1 MKDFQAKRILLA
13 CGLAAGILFLA
24 LLCFYHLDY
33 GELMDWDEARHGVS
47 AYEMLQTGEPIV
59 TTYAYSP
66 DYWNLKP
73 PLSEW
78 LIALGYKLFG
88 YNAYGLRFFSGV
100 SMFLSAL
107 LCAAFLWKRYGKT
120 EAVFSLFAFASCGKL
135 FYYHAARNGDA
146 DALFIFCYT
155 IAVLSLCE
163 SHRKF
168 SWTYGA
174 CLAFSFAFLAKGWHA
189 GTIALLV
196 LLTLLFT
203 GRFSQMRLKRY
214 ALCALSSLGPA
225 GLWALARWR
234 KDGLSFLISMFTYDV
249 VNRATGSLENHAA
262 PVYFYLGVLGRSV
275 SSIFLILLS
284 LFGLV
289 LLLRSNAFRQRS
301 APFYDAL
308 VCVLAVLVPFVLF
321 SAASSKLFWY
331 ILCVYPAIV
340 LLSALAVHQ
349 AKHRLPSAAWPKLLL
364 PLSLGLV
371 VCFSAHNV
379 WRYAVEPSR
388 SVTGLSLLLADCST
402 PAKAHYYI
410 DAGKWQQIKLMET
423 EWLTD
428 ATPCDGGA
436 EAFAADSGSYLITS
450 AAALDAYPQYE
461 VIRQTEE
468 FALLYNP

>member
-1 MKDFQAKRILLA
+1 
-13 CGLAAGILFLA
+13 
-24 LLCFYHLDY
+24 
-33 GELMDWDEARHGVS
+33 
-47 AYEMLQTGEPIV
+47 MLQTGEPIV

-155 IAVLSLCE
+155 IAVLCLCE

-203 GRFSQMRLKRY
+203 GRFSQMRLKHY
-214 ALCALSSLGPA
+214 ALCVLSSLGPA

-249 VNRATGSLENHAA
+249 VNRATGSLEEHAA
-262 PVYFYLGVLGRSV
+262 PVYFYLGVSGPQCQ
-275 SSIFLILLS
+275 FD
-284 LFGLV
+284 FPDP
-289 LLLRSNAFRQRS
+289 AFAVRACFAASQQ
-301 APFYDAL
+301 
-308 VCVLAVLVPFVLF
+308 CVLAAQRPFLRCTGLCAGGSGAFCSFFGGLFQAVLVYPLCL
-321 SAASSKLFWY
+321 SGHRPSERSCRSS
-331 ILCVYPAIV
+331 
-340 LLSALAVHQ
+340 
-349 AKHRLPSAAWPKLLL
+349 
-364 PLSLGLV
+364 G
-371 VCFSAHNV
+371 
-379 WRYAVEPSR
+379 
-388 SVTGLSLLLADCST
+388 
-402 PAKAHYYI
+402 KAPVSFRRM
-410 DAGKWQQIKLMET
+410 A
-423 EWLTD
+423 
-428 ATPCDGGA
+428 
-436 EAFAADSGSYLITS
+436 
-450 AAALDAYPQYE
+450 
-461 VIRQTEE
+461 
-468 FALLYNP
+468 

>member
-1 MKDFQAKRILLA
+1 MKNPRTKRILLA

-59 TTYAYSP
+59 TTYAYTP

-107 LCAAFLWKRYGKT
+107 LCAAFLWNRYGKT

-155 IAVLSLCE
+155 IAVLCLCE

-196 LLTLLFT
+196 LPTLLFT
-203 GRFSQMRLKRY
+203 GRFSQMRLKHY
-214 ALCALSSLGPA
+214 ALCALSSLGPV

-249 VNRATGSLENHAA
+249 VNRATGSLEEHAE
-262 PVYFYLGVLGRSV
+262 PITFYFDFISHSS

-284 LFGLV
+284 LFGLFCCCAAM
-289 LLLRSNAFRQRS
+289 RSG
-301 APFYDAL
+301 
-308 VCVLAVLVPFVLF
+308 
-321 SAASSKLFWY
+321 SAAPLFTMHWSV
-331 ILCVYPAIV
+331 CWRFWC
-340 LLSALAVHQ
+340 LLFFF
-349 AKHRLPSAAWPKLLL
+349 RRPLPSC
-364 PLSLGLV
+364 SGISSV
-371 VCFSAHNV
+371 SI
-379 WRYAVEPSR
+379 RPS
-388 SVTGLSLLLADCST
+388 S
-402 PAKAHYYI
+402 
-410 DAGKWQQIKLMET
+410 
-423 EWLTD
+423 
-428 ATPCDGGA
+428 
-436 EAFAADSGSYLITS
+436 F
-450 AAALDAYPQYE
+450 
-461 VIRQTEE
+461 
-468 FALLYNP
+468 